1 MRNVTIALVLV
12 TMLGAVSAAAEN
24 ALTAEDVCARY
35 LAMREELAPTT
46 VLRGDELKARLGE
59 LRGGEVELAGRVVGM
74 ACCAVEQEGEEARRL
89 VTLEL
94 DDGATVCV
102 SADRDVDELR
112 IGELVCVIAEV
123 PSSASTVNEL
133 RLRAWVCELDLPEH
147 ERVRKPVIPGTA
159 EAGGEKREAGN
170 DANGGEW
177 GTAEAGDER
186 REAPNDQGRTAEN
199 APSSPAS
206 AARQAAPA
214 SSLQPP
220 ASAVRW
226 VLEKNPRLTQ
236 GQAELIVKWV
246 LHYSKE
252 FRVNHRLVFA
262 VIRWESDFHPECVS
276 HAGAIGLM
284 QLMPGTARYLG
295 VDPWNVQQN
304 IKGGVRYL
312 AEQLA
317 DYRGRS
323 NYEQCVLALAAYNAG
338 PNAVKRAGGVPNIA
352 ETQRY
357 VKKVTETFHHLWKSG
372 FP

>member
-1 MRNVTIALVLV
+1 MRSAMMAVVMVVT
-12 TMLGAVSAAAEN
+12 LGVAPAAAEGTPAAAPSAAAL
-24 ALTAEDVCARY
+24 AKPADVCAWY

-46 VLRGDELKARLGE
+46 VLRGDELKARLEE
-59 LRGGEVELAGRVVGM
+59 LRGSEVELAGRVVGM

-94 DDGATVCV
+94 DDGTAVPV
-102 SADRDVDELR
+102 SAAAGVDELR
-112 IGELVCVIAEV
+112 IGEEVCVIARV
-123 PSSASTVNEL
+123 SPSASSAGGLEL
-133 RLRAWVCELDLPEH
+133 RSWVREWELPEDQ
-147 ERVRKPVIPGTA
+147 RVHKASVA
-159 EAGGEKREAGN
+159 EAEE
-170 DANGGEW
+170 
-177 GTAEAGDER
+177 
-186 REAPNDQGRTAEN
+186 
-199 APSSPAS
+199 PAS
-206 AARQAAPA
+206 EHPRTPTPAPGGTSRTRPAEHA
-214 SSLQPP
+214 SREPDEGGNLEAWRSY
-220 ASAVRW
+220 

-252 FRVNHRLVFA
+252 SRVNHRLVFA

-357 VKKVTETFHHLWKSG
+357 VKKVTETFHQLWKSG
-372 FP
+372 LP